1 MPVNLKIN
9 GPFDWLSMVVK
20 MLLCQFE
27 PSYGSKT
34 ATKRRARPQN
44 RHETPGAAPKPPRN
58 AMRPP
63 NRHGTPGAAPKPP
76 RNAGRGP
83 KTATERHAPP
93 KTAPKPP
100 KTGPSTAV
108 VEVAGQG
115 IETTIPS
122 APNLVEPR

>member
-1 MPVNLKIN
+1 M
-9 GPFDWLSMVVK
+9 GPK
-20 MLLCQFE
+20 
-27 PSYGSKT
+27 PPRNAGRGPKT

-44 RHETPGAAPKPPRN
+44 RHE
-58 AMRPP
+58 
-63 NRHGTPGAAPKPP
+63 TPGAAPKPP